1 MSDEGAQCGGGKQ
14 TEMRFDIDTYRE
26 ITDALMRN
34 KRRSLLT
41 GFGIFWGLFMLLF
54 LIGGGHGVKSL
65 LMRNF
70 EGFASN
76 SIVIAANETTKPY
89 KGFKEG
95 RSWNLQYKDIERL
108 RVLVPELEVVTPELP
123 KWGLTATREDHNVAC
138 HAKGVRADYVKV
150 ETPSMKFGRYLN
162 EVDVQQ
168 KRKVCVIGERIWQSL
183 FPEED
188 DPCGQYIRVGSVY
201 YQVIGVDVSTSNINI
216 GGSSAESVTLPIT
229 VMRDLLNSGEAVG
242 MICAIGRE
250 GVNMGD
256 LEGKIRQ
263 VIAGQHYIDPTDKE
277 AIMVLNMEVMF
288 SIVDNLFRGINF
300 LIWMV
305 GIGTLLAGA
314 IGVSNIMLVVVR
326 ERTVEIGI
334 RRAIGATP
342 HDILSQIVLEGIA
355 LTSVAGLTGIVF
367 SVLLLQL
374 LETIAHQAVFQ
385 IQFGTAISALLLL
398 MLLGLLAGIAPAY
411 RAMHIKPVDAMRDE

>member
-1 MSDEGAQCGGGKQ
+1 
-14 TEMRFDIDTYRE
+14 
-26 ITDALMRN
+26 
-34 KRRSLLT
+34 
-41 GFGIFWGLFMLLF
+41 MLLF
-54 LIGGGHGVKSL
+54 LIGGGRGVKAL

-76 SIVIAANETTKPY
+76 SIVIAASETTKPY

-95 RSWNLQYKDIERL
+95 RTWNLQYKDIERL
-108 RVLVPELEVVTPELP
+108 QVLVPELEVVTPELP
-123 KWGLTATREDHNVAC
+123 KWGLIATRDDHTVSC

-183 FPEED
+183 FPD
-188 DPCGQYIRVGSVY
+188 GDNPCGQYIRVGSVF

-229 VMRDLLNSGEAVG
+229 VMRDLMNSGEAVG

-263 VIAGQHYIDPTDKE
+263 VIAGQHYIDPTDEE
-277 AIMVLNMEVMF
+277 AMMVLNMEVMF
-288 SIVDNLFRGINF
+288 SIMDNLFRGINF

-326 ERTVEIGI
+326 ADGGNRHPPGHRCHPERHPLADCYGRHRLDGSGRPLGHRLLRTAFAATGNHCPPRGLPNPVQHRHLRPAATDDPRPP
-334 RRAIGATP
+334 RRHRP
-342 HDILSQIVLEGIA
+342 RLPCD
-355 LTSVAGLTGIVF
+355 
-367 SVLLLQL
+367 
-374 LETIAHQAVFQ
+374 AHQT
-385 IQFGTAISALLLL
+385 G
-398 MLLGLLAGIAPAY
+398 
-411 RAMHIKPVDAMRDE
+411 RCDEGRVSDEKR

>member
-1 MSDEGAQCGGGKQ
+1 
-14 TEMRFDIDTYRE
+14 MRFDTDTYRE
-26 ITDALMRN
+26 ILDALTRN

-54 LIGGGHGVKSL
+54 LIGGGRGVKAL

-76 SIVIAANETTKPY
+76 SIVIAASETTKPY

-95 RSWNLQYKDIERL
+95 RTWNLQYKDIERL
-108 RVLVPELEVVTPELP
+108 QVLVPELEVVTPELP
-123 KWGLTATREDHNVAC
+123 KWGLIATRDDHTASC

-183 FPEED
+183 FPD
-188 DPCGQYIRVGSVY
+188 GDNPCGQYIRVGSVF

-229 VMRDLLNSGEAVG
+229 VMRDLMNSGEAVG

-263 VIAGQHYIDPTDKE
+263 VIASQHYIDPTDEE
-277 AIMVLNMEVMF
+277 AMMVLNMEVMF
-288 SIVDNLFRGINF
+288 SIMDNLFRGINF

-342 HDILSQIVLEGIA
+342 KDILSQIVMEGIA
-355 LTSVAGLTGIVF
+355 LTAVAGLSGIVF

-374 LETIAHQAVFQ
+374 LETIAHHAVFQ
-385 IQFGTAISALLLL
+385 IQFSTAISALLLL
-398 MLLGLLAGIAPAY
+398 MILGLLAGIAPAY

>member
-1 MSDEGAQCGGGKQ
+1 MK
-14 TEMRFDIDTYRE
+14 FDLDTYRE

-95 RSWNLQYKDIERL
+95 RNWNLQYTDIERL
-108 RVLVPELEVVTPELP
+108 KVLVPELEVVTPELP
-123 KWGLTATREDHNVAC
+123 EWGLSATRDEYNVSC
-138 HAKGVRADYVKV
+138 HAKGVRADYAKV
-150 ETPSMKFGRYLN
+150 ETPLMKFGRFLN

-183 FPEED
+183 FPNGD
-188 DPCGQYIRVGSVY
+188 DPCGQFIRVGSVY

-216 GGSSAESVTLPIT
+216 GGNSAESVTLPIT

-256 LEGKIRQ
+256 LEDRIRQ
-263 VIAGQHYIDPTDKE
+263 VIARQHYIDPTDKE

-288 SIVDNLFRGINF
+288 RIVDNLFRGVNF
-300 LIWMV
+300 LIWLV

-342 HDILSQIVLEGIA
+342 RDILSQIVLEGIA
-355 LTSVAGLTGIVF
+355 LTIVAGSSGIVF

-374 LETIAHQAVFQ
+374 LEVIAQHKTVFQ
-385 IQFGTAISALLLL
+385 IDFGTAMAALLLL
-398 MLLGLLAGIAPAY
+398 GLLGLLAGIAPAR
-411 RAMHIKPVDAMRDE
+411 RAMNIKPVDAMRDE

>member
-1 MSDEGAQCGGGKQ
+1 
-14 TEMRFDIDTYRE
+14 
-26 ITDALMRN
+26 
-34 KRRSLLT
+34 
-41 GFGIFWGLFMLLF
+41 MLLF
-54 LIGGGHGVKSL
+54 LIGGGRGVKAL

-76 SIVIAANETTKPY
+76 SIVIAASETTKPY

-95 RSWNLQYKDIERL
+95 RTWNLQYKDIERL
-108 RVLVPELEVVTPELP
+108 QVLVPELEVVTPELP
-123 KWGLTATREDHNVAC
+123 KWGLIATRDDHTASC

-183 FPEED
+183 FPD
-188 DPCGQYIRVGSVY
+188 GDNPCGQYIRVGSVF

-229 VMRDLLNSGEAVG
+229 VMRDLMNSGEAVG

-263 VIAGQHYIDPTDKE
+263 VIAGQHYIDPTDEE
-277 AIMVLNMEVMF
+277 AMMVLNMEVMF
-288 SIVDNLFRGINF
+288 SIMDNLFRGINF

-342 HDILSQIVLEGIA
+342 RDILSQIIFEGIT
-355 LTSVAGLTGIVF
+355 LTIVAGLSGIVF
-367 SVLLLQL
+367 SVLLLNL
-374 LETIAHQAVFQ
+374 LEVISQHKAVFQ

>member
-1 MSDEGAQCGGGKQ
+1 
-14 TEMRFDIDTYRE
+14 MRFDIDTYRE
-26 ITDALMRN
+26 IMDALMRN
-34 KRRSLLT
+34 KRRSFLT

-54 LIGGGHGVKSL
+54 LIGGGHGVKAL

-95 RSWNLQYKDIERL
+95 RNWNLQYADIERL
-108 RVLVPELEVVTPELP
+108 KTLIPELEVVTPELP
-123 KWGLTATREDHNVAC
+123 EWGLSAIRDEYTVSC
-138 HAKGVRADYVKV
+138 HAKGVRADYAKV
-150 ETPSMKFGRYLN
+150 EKPSMKFGRYLN

-168 KRKVCVIGERIWQSL
+168 KRKVCVIGDRIWQNL
-183 FPEED
+183 FPNGD

-216 GGSSAESVTLPIT
+216 GGNSAEAVTLPIT
-229 VMRDLLNSGEAVG
+229 VMRDLLNSGESVG
-242 MICAIGRE
+242 MICATGRE

-263 VIAGQHYIDPTDKE
+263 VVARQHYIDPSDEE
-277 AIMVLNMEVMF
+277 AIIVLNMEVMF
-288 SIVDNLFRGINF
+288 RIVDNLFKGINF

-342 HDILSQIVLEGIA
+342 RDILSQIILEGIV
-355 LTSVAGLTGIVF
+355 LTTVAGMSGIVF
-367 SVLLLQL
+367 SVLLLNL
-374 LETIAHQAVFQ
+374 FELITKHQAVFQ
-385 IQFGTAISALLLL
+385 IQFGTAVAALLLL
-398 MLLGLLAGIAPAY
+398 MFLGLLAGIAPAY

>member
-1 MSDEGAQCGGGKQ
+1 
-14 TEMRFDIDTYRE
+14 MRFDIDTYRE
-26 ITDALMRN
+26 ITDALVRN

-54 LIGGGHGVKSL
+54 LIGGGKGVKYL

-76 SIVIAANETTKPY
+76 SIVLAANETTKPY

-95 RSWNLQYKDIERL
+95 RNWNLRYKDIERL
-108 RVLVPELEVVTPELP
+108 KTMVPELEVVTPLLP
-123 KWGLTATREDHNVAC
+123 EWGLSATRNEFTASCSV
-138 HAKGVRADYVKV
+138 KGVEADYVKV
-150 ETPSMKFGRYLN
+150 QAPTLKFGRYLN
-162 EVDVQQ
+162 QVDVAH
-168 KRKVCVIGERIWQSL
+168 KRKVCIIGERVWKTL
-183 FPEED
+183 FPNGD
-188 DPCGQYIRVGSVY
+188 DPCGQHICVGGVY
-201 YQVIGVDVSTSNINI
+201 YQVIGVDVCTSNINLW
-216 GGSSAESVTLPIT
+216 GNSADEVTVPFT
-229 VMRDLLNSGEAVG
+229 VMSDIMNSGDVVG
-242 MICAIGRE
+242 VICTVGRS
-250 GVNMGD
+250 GVNMNE
-256 LEGKIRQ
+256 LEGRIRQ
-263 VIAGQHYIDPTDKE
+263 VIARQHYIAPDDNE
-277 AIMVLNMEVMF
+277 AIRMLNMEVMF

-300 LIWMV
+300 LIWLV
-305 GIGTLLAGA
+305 GVGTLLAGA

-342 HDILSQIVLEGIA
+342 RDILSQIVMEGIA
-355 LTSVAGLTGIVF
+355 LTAVAGLSGIVF
-367 SVLLLQL
+367 SVLMLQL
-374 LETIAHQAVFQ
+374 LETIAHHAVFQ

>member
-1 MSDEGAQCGGGKQ
+1 
-14 TEMRFDIDTYRE
+14 MRFDIDTYRE

>member
-1 MSDEGAQCGGGKQ
+1 
-14 TEMRFDIDTYRE
+14 
-26 ITDALMRN
+26 MRN